1 MSAAPV
7 LGTCLVAHMLG
18 EKHWLDEAV
27 VAQISGSIIYP
38 VGFLAHVRVGQETVV
53 QSALAD
59 AFCAPQM
66 VR

>member
-1 MSAAPV
+1 M
-7 LGTCLVAHMLG
+7 AHS

-38 VGFLAHVRVGQETVV
+38 VRFLAHVRVGQETVV